1 MQWTRQLSDLVL
13 AVYSITLITGL
24 PANLLA
30 LYTFVR
36 KVKQNPAPIDVL
48 LLSLTI
54 SDLVFLFFLPFRMK
68 EASDMKWTMSYFLC
82 PLSGF
87 IFYTT
92 IYNSTFL
99 LTAIS
104 VERYLGV
111 AFPIKY
117 KLKRRPRNAVIASVI
132 FWVISMAH
140 CSIVYI
146 MQYYDHSN
154 NTVLDPSLRNT
165 CYEDFSHEQLKV
177 LMPVR
182 LELFFVL
189 FCIPFIICCFCYI
202 NFILILSR
210 LPNINPKRR
219 FRAIGLALGTLLVF
233 IICFM
238 PYNVSHVVGYIG
250 WYSPSWRVYALL
262 TSTFNACLDPFIFYF
277 SSSALRGTFKH
288 CMQGLFQKLHLSCC
302 CKDCSCAQ
310 LSCSM
315 ADETTQSSNEYSLES
330 TSKTRMRQV

>member
-1 MQWTRQLSDLVL
+1 MEWTQQMSDLVL
-13 AVYSITLITGL
+13 AIYSITLITGL

-36 KVKQNPAPIDVL
+36 KVRQNPTPIDVL

-54 SDLVFLFFLPFRMK
+54 SDLIFLFFLPFRMK
-68 EASDMKWTMSYFLC
+68 EAVDRKWTMSYFLCPYFLC

-87 IFYTT
+87 IFYTA

-117 KLKRRPRNAVIASVI
+117 KLKRKPRYAVIASVI
-132 FWVISMAH
+132 FWIISMAH

-154 NTVLDPSLRNT
+154 RTAIDPSLRNT
-165 CYEDFSHEQLKV
+165 CYEEFSQEQLNV
-177 LMPVR
+177 LLPVR
-182 LELFFVL
+182 LELFLVL
-189 FCIPFIICCFCYI
+189 FCIPFAICCFCYI

-210 LPNINPKRR
+210 LPNINPKRK
-219 FRAIGLALGTLLVF
+219 FRAIGLALGTLIVF

-250 WYSPSWRVYALL
+250 WYSPNWRVYALL

-277 SSSALRGTFKH
+277 SSSALRQMFKH
-288 CMQGLFQKLHLSCC
+288 CMQGLFRKLHLSCC
-302 CKDCSCAQ
+302 CEDLNCTQ
-310 LSCSM
+310 LSCST
-315 ADETTQSSNEYSLES
+315 AEETTQSSNETIQAS
-330 TSKTRMRQV
+330 RI